1 MAKRKGR
8 SAAKFSGKTKLI
20 LAAAAGVLILLAALS
35 SGGKKKD
42 APVPTAAPAAA
53 EQRLTVAP
61 VTQLPATQISV
72 TSIPATQAPT
82 SSPTPGPTDIPTLK
96 KGAKG
101 QDVKAMQE
109 RLIDLHYLSGTA
121 DGDFGSKTAQAV
133 KDFQL
138 VNGFSQDGVAGP
150 QTLESLFSRW
160 CKSNSTVYKTS
171 AGKVYHSDP
180 KCSGMKSPQTLT
192 LVEAVRQNLDPC
204 AHCH

>member
-8 SAAKFSGKTKLI
+8 SAAKFSGKTKVI
-20 LAAAAGVLILLAALS
+20 LAAAAGVLILLAILS

-53 EQRLTVAP
+53 EQRVTVAP
-61 VTQLPATQISV
+61 VTQIPTTQAPTSV
-72 TSIPATQAPT
+72 PATQAPT
-82 SSPTPGPTDIPTLK
+82 PSPTPGPTDIPTLK
-96 KGAKG
+96 KGSKG
-101 QDVKAMQE
+101 QDVKSLQE

-138 VNGFSQDGVAGP
+138 VNGFPQDGVAGP

-160 CKSNSTVYKTS
+160 CKANSTVYKTS